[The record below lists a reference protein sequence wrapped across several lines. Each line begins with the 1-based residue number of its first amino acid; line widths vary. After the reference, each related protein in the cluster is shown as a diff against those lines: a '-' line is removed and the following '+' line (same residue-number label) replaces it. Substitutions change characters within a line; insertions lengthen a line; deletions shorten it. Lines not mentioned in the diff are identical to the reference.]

1 LYIKNLPIKLS
12 LKLTIILSMFRI
24 FRRIFSNIGID
35 LGTANTIVYVAEKG
49 FVVNEPSVIAYKSKG
64 NVLAIG
70 KEAKEMFG
78 KTHKGITVIR
88 PLADGVIA
96 DFVAGEE
103 MIRSFI
109 RLAEIPRF
117 FLNNIVIGVPT
128 GVTSVE
134 KRALIESAE
143 SAGARRVYLV
153 SEPMAAAIGVG
164 INVLGSNACMIVDIG
179 GGTTD
184 IAVINFGGIV
194 VDNTIRVAGDE
205 MNEAII
211 RYVKN
216 RYNLR
221 IGETSAEK
229 LKMDFGMVG
238 DGPELEFQLKGLD
251 AQTGLPHQIDVTSQL
266 FKEALKDVLN
276 TIINSILTTLDKLP
290 PELASDVIDRGI
302 ILTGGGSLLKGLDS
316 YLREIVNLPV
326 SRPGNA
332 LYCVAEGTRKI
343 LENFEMFKPVLFT

>member
-1 LYIKNLPIKLS
+1 
-12 LKLTIILSMFRI
+12 MFNI
-24 FRRIFSNIGID
+24 FRKIFTNIGVD
-35 LGTANTIVYVAEKG
+35 LGTANTIVYVADKG
-49 FVVNEPSVIAYKSKG
+49 FVVNEPSVIAYRSKG
-64 NVLAIG
+64 KVIAIG
-70 KEAKEMFG
+70 KDAKDMFG

-103 MIRSFI
+103 MTKSFI

-117 FLNNIVIGVPT
+117 FINDIVIGVPT

-134 KRALIESAE
+134 KRAVIESAE

-153 SEPMAAAIGVG
+153 SEPMAAAIGIG

-184 IAVINFGGIV
+184 IAVINYGGIV

-216 RYNLR
+216 KYNLR
-221 IGETSAEK
+221 IGESTAER
-229 LKMDFGMVG
+229 LKMEFGIVG
-238 DGPELEFQLKGLD
+238 DHDEIEFHIKGLD
-251 AQTGLPHQIDVTSQL
+251 SQSGLPRQIEVRSHL
-266 FKEALKDVLN
+266 FREALKDVLN
-276 TIINSILTTLDKLP
+276 TMINSILSTLDKLP

-302 ILTGGGSLLKGLDS
+302 VLTGGGSLLTGLDS

-343 LENFEMFKPVLFT
+343 LDNFEMFKPVLFT